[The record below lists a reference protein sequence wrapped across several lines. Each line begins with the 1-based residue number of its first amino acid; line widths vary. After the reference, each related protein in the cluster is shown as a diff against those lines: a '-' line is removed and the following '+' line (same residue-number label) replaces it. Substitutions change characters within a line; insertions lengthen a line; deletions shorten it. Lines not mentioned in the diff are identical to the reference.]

1 VTMFN
6 WTIKTRR
13 GKLNLA
19 KMRSVR
25 RRFHKYVRQYRW
37 ALLGA
42 FVGAVGATLMQLAAP
57 WPIKVIFDYIL
68 FDQASSSWLG
78 GLLATW
84 APTATAA
91 LAWVCAAILVIAG
104 LDAAFSYMRDVLLAQ
119 TGQRIIGKIR
129 QDLFTHL
136 QKLPPA
142 VFERRR
148 TGDLLTRLTGDI
160 LMLRQMLVTAIVAA
174 GQGLLMITAMVAAMF
189 WLNPLLATLA
199 VATVPLILWATWRI
213 SKQIRRATHQQREK
227 ESMVASIAHDVLG
240 AMAVIQAFNRE
251 PTEGERFARQNR
263 TSVRAGVRTTRL
275 ESKLYRTVSLAS
287 AAGMCTILYFGV
299 RAVLNGVMTA
309 GDLLVFVAYLRG
321 LNKPMRKLA
330 KITSQMAK
338 ATSCGERVAELF
350 AIEPAVR
357 NQRGAVELARV
368 RGAVTFDNVTFAYDT
383 GVPALSE
390 VTITLAP
397 GERIAIVGHTGAG
410 KSTLIKL
417 LLRFYDAQ
425 EGTIAIDGLDIRGV
439 TTESLRRQIGWVH
452 QDTVLFGMTVAENIA
467 LGREEADLRAIRK
480 VAGRVCAHEFI
491 EALPQGYETVLG
503 QSGLTLSGGQR
514 QRLALARALL
524 REPRILAL
532 DEPATGLDEA
542 TRRIVEQAWL
552 SADNQA
558 TTLVICHRLQDMER
572 FDRIV
577 VLSGGRVC
585 GYATHRELLASNGQY
600 AELFAAVEI
609 DRRTAGVAEDVR
621 W

>member
-1 VTMFN
+1 MFN

-13 GKLNLA
+13 GKLDLA

-25 RRFHKYVRQYRW
+25 RRFHRYVHQYRW

-68 FDQASSSWLG
+68 FDKMSSTWLG
-78 GLLATW
+78 GVLAQW

-91 LAWVCAAILVIAG
+91 LVWVCAAILLIAV
-104 LDAAFSYMRDVLLAQ
+104 LDASCSYMRDVLLAQ
-119 TGQRIIGKIR
+119 TGQRVIGKIR
-129 QDLFTHL
+129 QDLFVHL

-160 LMLRQMLVTAIVAA
+160 LMLRQMLVSAIVTA
-174 GQGLLMITAMVAAMF
+174 GQGLLMIAAMVAVMF
-189 WLNPLLATLA
+189 WLNPLLAALA
-199 VATVPLILWATWRI
+199 IATVPLTVWATWRI
-213 SKQIRRATHQQREK
+213 SWQIRRATHRQREK
-227 ESMVASIAHDVLG
+227 ESVVASIAHDVLG

-251 PTEGERFARQNR
+251 PTEEERFARQNR

-287 AAGMCTILYFGV
+287 AAGTCAILYFGV
-299 RAVLNGVMTA
+299 RAVLNGTMTA
-309 GDLLVFVAYLRG
+309 GDLLVFVAYLRA

-330 KITSQMAK
+330 KVTSQLAK

-357 NQRGAVELARV
+357 NRPGAVALPPV
-368 RGAVTFDNVTFAYDT
+368 RGAIAFNGVTFSYDN
-383 GVPALSE
+383 GVRALSNA
-390 VTITLAP
+390 T
-397 GERIAIVGHTGAG
+397 IAIEAGEQVAVVGHTGAG

-417 LLRFYDAQ
+417 LLRFYDPQA
-425 EGTIAIDGLDIRGV
+425 GNITIDGRDVRDV
-439 TTESLRRQIGWVH
+439 TTESLRKQIGWVH
-452 QDTVLFGMTVAENIA
+452 QDTLLFGMTVAENIA
-467 LGREEADLRAIRK
+467 LGREDAGQEAIRD
-480 VAGRVCAHEFI
+480 VAARVQADEFI
-491 EALPQGYETVLG
+491 QALPGDYATVLG

-514 QRLALARALL
+514 QRIALARALL
-524 REPRILAL
+524 RRPQILAL
-532 DEPATGLDEA
+532 DEPATGLDEL
-542 TRRIVEQAWL
+542 TRRVVEQAWM
-552 SADNQA
+552 SPENKA

-572 FDRIV
+572 FDRV
-577 VLSGGRVC
+577 VFLSDGRVRAC
-585 GYATHRELLASNGQY
+585 GRHRELLAGNEEYG
-600 AELFAAVEI
+600 ALVAAGESHH
-609 DRRTAGVAEDVR
+609 RAAGVTEDAR